1 MLQGLLTFDPNA
13 RLTVHQALETEYLHG
28 LHDPA
33 DEPVAAHTINSDWE
47 QQLVHSGNTPEVRNQ
62 LRREAHDEIRLHY
75 HRELPAW
82 AGDARA
88 KRGRDWE

>member
-1 MLQGLLTFDPNA
+1 MWYAAGSRDSHTHTLQ
-13 RLTVHQALETEYLHG
+13 R

-33 DEPVAAHTINSDWE
+33 DEPVAACTINSDWE
-47 QQLVHSGNTPEVRNQ
+47 QQLVDSGNTPEVRNQ
-62 LRREAHDEIRLHY
+62 LRREAHDEIRRHY